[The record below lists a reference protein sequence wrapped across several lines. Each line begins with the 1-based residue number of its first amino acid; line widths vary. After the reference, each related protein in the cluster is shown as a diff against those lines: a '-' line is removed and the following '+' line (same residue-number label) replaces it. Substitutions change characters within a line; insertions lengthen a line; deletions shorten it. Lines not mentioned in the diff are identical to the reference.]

1 VKVAALVAVAAVLFS
16 PVAYADDDDS
26 GKPGREGRGAVSRV
40 GAAAGERAQRIA
52 NPQSNT
58 GDRLFKNRL
67 VWVGTPNPT
76 PPPRTTINTFQPLAV
91 VPENLRGGFGWMGD
105 FEFEACALGLSQ
117 TTYGQNIAGPYG
129 TSTTAFSRSGC
140 K

>member
-1 VKVAALVAVAAVLFS
+1 MKVAALVAVAAILFA
-16 PVAYADDDDS
+16 PVAYADDDS
-26 GKPGREGRGAVSRV
+26 GKPNRDGRGAVSRV
-40 GAAAGERAQRIA
+40 GAAAGERAQRSA
-52 NPQSNT
+52 NTQSYP
-58 GDRLFKNRL
+58 GGRLFKNRL

-76 PPPRTTINTFQPLAV
+76 PPPRTVINTFQPLAA
-91 VPENLRGGFGWMGD
+91 VPERLRPAFGWFGD

-117 TTYGQNIAGPYG
+117 TTYGQNIVGPYG